1 MSFVC
6 PECGSMIEEDADF
19 CYRCG
24 CKRSKATVHIND
36 GIGLST
42 CPRCGAEVHEGE
54 LFCRSCGSP
63 LSVSY
68 PLKASKDSTVAM
80 FLALIPGFFS
90 IYGLGHLM
98 LKEWVRGAMFLA
110 MTALYWYMRSST
122 GNTLLLV
129 VLSIGLFIYQAIDL
143 ARIIMIRSLGNG

>member
-6 PECGSMIEEDADF
+6 PECGMLMDDDADF

-24 CKRSKATVHIND
+24 CKRSKAKTFVDDSIRQ
-36 GIGLST
+36 T
-42 CPRCGAEVHEGE
+42 ACPRCGAEIHEGE
-54 LFCRSCGSP
+54 MFCRSCGSP
-63 LSVSY
+63 LDVSS
-68 PLKASKDSTVAM
+68 PLKASTNSTVAM
-80 FLALIPGFFS
+80 FLALLPGFFS
-90 IYGLGHLM
+90 IYGLGHLV

-129 VLSIGLFIYQAIDL
+129 VLSIGLFIYQARDL
-143 ARIIMIRSLGNG
+143 ARIRMFRSLRNG